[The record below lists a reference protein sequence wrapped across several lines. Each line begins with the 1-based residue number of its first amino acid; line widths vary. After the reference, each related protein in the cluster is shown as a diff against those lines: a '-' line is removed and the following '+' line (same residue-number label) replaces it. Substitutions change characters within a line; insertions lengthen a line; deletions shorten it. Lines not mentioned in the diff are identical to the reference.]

1 MFEKLLVP
9 VYVFFLIITN
19 QIPLDHNS
27 WTDRADT
34 SIPEVT
40 SYAKVPKNT
49 QNYLNVQ
56 AYNPDT
62 GKKLPYKIKK
72 VGGFDP
78 SRQYIKIDHKGQ
90 YVRKINYI
98 SQTTYLKAI
107 NQIDDQ

>member
-1 MFEKLLVP
+1 MFEKFLVP

-27 WTDRADT
+27 WIDRVDPA
-34 SIPEVT
+34 IPEVI
-40 SYAKVPKNT
+40 SYAKVKKNT

-62 GKKLPYKIKK
+62 GKKLSYKIKK

-107 NQIDDQ
+107 NQIDD

>member
-1 MFEKLLVP
+1 MFEKFWVP

-27 WTDRADT
+27 WIDRANPA
-34 SIPEVT
+34 IPEVT
-40 SYAKVPKNT
+40 SYAKVKKNT

-56 AYNPDT
+56 AYNPET
-62 GKKLPYKIKK
+62 GKKLPYKIER

-107 NQIDDQ
+107 NQIDD

>member
-1 MFEKLLVP
+1 MFEKFLIP

-27 WTDRADT
+27 WIDRANPA
-34 SIPEVT
+34 IPEVT
-40 SYAKVPKNT
+40 SYAKVKKNT

-107 NQIDDQ
+107 NQIDD